1 MMNNEDRNLAKGPNL
16 RKDYLEQIK
25 KELASAQNALS
36 VGNDGKAR
44 VCARRAA
51 GQAITWYLT
60 KFPEKKFGNDAVTQ
74 LRFLMNETSFP
85 QEVRDAA
92 VRLTTKISER
102 FTYPFSTDPIEDA
115 HVIIRCIESIMN
127 SNAD

>member
-1 MMNNEDRNLAKGPNL
+1 MQAKEFHL
-16 RKDYLEQIK
+16 DQIK
-25 KELASAQNALS
+25 KELTNAQNALS

-51 GQAITWYLT
+51 GQAISWYLK
-60 KFPEKKFGNDAVTQ
+60 KFPEKKCGNDAVTQ
-74 LRFLMNETSFP
+74 LRFITNDTSFS

-115 HVIIRCIESIMN
+115 RLVINYIEQVMEP
-127 SNAD
+127 